1 MPLVSPEELLEFWFG
16 NGQEDRSALWFG
28 SSAETDAICR
38 SRFGDTWHA
47 AVAGDVDAWKTAPRS
62 NLAWVV
68 LIDQLSRNLHRG
80 TAAAFAHDALALEA
94 AAAAVRRR
102 DEAHLSPVERVFLYL
117 PFEHSESLADQD
129 ECVRLFRGLLD
140 AFPPEQRER
149 AEMFL
154 AFAEKHRDVI
164 RQFGRYPH
172 RNAVLGRTST
182 PEEIAYLE
190 GGGAR
195 FGQ

>member
-1 MPLVSPEELLEFWFG
+1 MPLVPPEELLEFWFG

-38 SRFGDTWHA
+38 TRFGDTWHA
-47 AVAGDVDAWKTAPRS
+47 AVAGDVDAWKAAPRS

-80 TAAAFAHDALALEA
+80 SAAAFAHDALALEA
-94 AAAAVRRR
+94 AAAAVHRG

-154 AFAEKHRDVI
+154 AFAEKHREVI